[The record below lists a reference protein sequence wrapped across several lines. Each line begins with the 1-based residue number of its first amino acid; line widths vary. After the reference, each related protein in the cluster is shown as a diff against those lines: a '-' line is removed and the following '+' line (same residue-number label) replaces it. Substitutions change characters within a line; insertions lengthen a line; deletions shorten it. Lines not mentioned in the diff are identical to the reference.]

1 MSELIICE
9 KPSAALKIAEALADK
24 TPKKET
30 YKKKVPFYR
39 LTHNKKEI
47 IVAPAVGHL
56 YSVDEKE
63 KKGWVYPVFEMHWIE
78 SSKLN
83 KAQSYSRDYLLNI
96 KKLAKE
102 ADEITV
108 ACDYDIEGE
117 VIGLNIVR
125 FATKR
130 KDANRMKFSTL
141 TKPDLVRAYEHKS
154 SHLDW
159 GQANAGET
167 RHFLDW
173 MYGINLSRALT
184 ASIKATGAFKL
195 LSIGRVQGPA
205 LKMIVEKEKEILAFK
220 SKPFWQ
226 IELKGNV
233 KDGELDAWHIE
244 DKFWEKEKADNIIK
258 KTKGKSTS
266 INDVKKKSSNQS
278 PPTPFDLTTLQIEAH
293 RCLRLSPK
301 RTLSLAQELYT
312 SSFISYPRTSS
323 QKLPKEIGYKEII
336 ADLSKQKTY
345 SLLCNKL
352 LEKKLTPNEGKKT
365 DPAHPSIYPTGIIPK
380 EIDSDVKKLY
390 DLIVKRFLA
399 TFAQI
404 AKRESTTAK
413 IECNGEIFVAKG
425 TITTDPGWHEFYQ
438 PYVKQNEIQLPSIKQ
453 GETVNVKKIEL
464 HAKETQ
470 PPKRYTP
477 ASIIKELEKRNLG
490 TKSTRADILD
500 KLFQRNYIDG
510 KSIETTSLG
519 MAMIDTLEKYSP
531 KIIDDDLTAYFEVE
545 MDNIRHK
552 KKNKDMVIEEA
563 KKVLTKILNQFKKKE
578 KDIGKGLIKATREM
592 QTKENM
598 IGDCMNCKKEKL
610 MIRRGKFGKFIA
622 CDGYPDCKTT
632 FALPSNALIKTSK
645 TICKECQYPSVIVI
659 KKRKRPQEL
668 CINPECPSKTN
679 GAEEEK
685 EEKEERICPKCKS
698 KLILRKSFYGQF
710 YGCSTYPKCRHISKI

>member
-9 KPSAALKIAEALADK
+9 KPSAALKVATALADK

-30 YKKKVPFYR
+30 YRKKVPFYR

-63 KKGWVYPVFEMHWIE
+63 KKGWVYPVFEMHWVE
-78 SSKLN
+78 SSKRN
-83 KAQSYSRDYLLNI
+83 KAQSYSKNYLLNL

-102 ADEITV
+102 VDEVTV

-141 TKPDLVRAYEHKS
+141 TKPDLVKAYEEKS
-154 SHLDW
+154 PHIDW

-205 LKMIVEKEKEILAFK
+205 LKTIVEKEKEILAFK

-226 IELKGNV
+226 IELNGKI
-233 KDGELDAWHIE
+233 KEGELEAWHIE
-244 DKFWEKEKADNIIK
+244 DKFWEKKKAEEVIK
-258 KTKGKSTS
+258 KTKSKKAL
-266 INDVKKKSSNQS
+266 IKEIKKKNSNQT
-278 PPTPFDLTTLQIEAH
+278 PPTPFDLTTLQMEAH
-293 RCLRLSPK
+293 RCLRFSPK
-301 RTLSLAQELYT
+301 KTLSLAQELYT
-312 SSFISYPRTSS
+312 STVISYPRTSS
-323 QKLPKEIGYKEII
+323 QKLPKEIGYKKII
-336 ADLSKQKTY
+336 SDISKQKTY
-345 SLLCNKL
+345 ALLCIKL
-352 LEKKLTPNEGKKT
+352 LKKNLMPNEGKKT
-365 DPAHPSIYPTGIIPK
+365 DPAHPSIYPTGITPK
-380 EIDSDVKKLY
+380 EIDSDARKLY

-399 TFAQI
+399 TFAKI

-413 IECNGEIFVAKG
+413 IECNNEIFVAKG

-438 PYVKQNEIQLPSIKQ
+438 PYVKQNEVQLPSIKQ

-464 HAKETQ
+464 HTKETQ
-470 PPKRYTP
+470 PPKRYTH

-500 KLFQRNYIDG
+500 K
-510 KSIETTSLG
+510 
-519 MAMIDTLEKYSP
+519 
-531 KIIDDDLTAYFEVE
+531 
-545 MDNIRHK
+545 
-552 KKNKDMVIEEA
+552 
-563 KKVLTKILNQFKKKE
+563 
-578 KDIGKGLIKATREM
+578 
-592 QTKENM
+592 
-598 IGDCMNCKKEKL
+598 
-610 MIRRGKFGKFIA
+610 
-622 CDGYPDCKTT
+622 
-632 FALPSNALIKTSK
+632 
-645 TICKECQYPSVIVI
+645 
-659 KKRKRPQEL
+659 
-668 CINPECPSKTN
+668 
-679 GAEEEK
+679 
-685 EEKEERICPKCKS
+685 
-698 KLILRKSFYGQF
+698 
-710 YGCSTYPKCRHISKI
+710 